1 MFEFISEYFNR
12 LINRRVTYKC
22 MAYIDDK
29 KGEDKLVE
37 ALEIEEF
44 SIRRAHNVV
53 YEVLKLK
60 YPDNGIDIRIIIK

>member
-1 MFEFISEYFNR
+1 MFEFVSEYFNR

-29 KGEDKLVE
+29 KGEDKLVD
-37 ALEIEEF
+37 ALEIKEF
-44 SIRRAHNVV
+44 SIRRAYNVA

-60 YPDNGIDIRIIIK
+60 YPDTGIDIRIITK